1 MSKLQVPE
9 GQHDSSQARS
19 AWRPEGLLRVY
30 PISAKINVWR
40 FDGRM
45 AFVPEG
51 QADSSQARSAWG
63 SDAEWPR
70 PGGTVEVGSLTH
82 TTGDGAIFLMIPG
95 TSCLATIVMSFRDLE
110 FGHFLVRVPS
120 ARRANRK
127 QPRASV
133 LGTTRTRK
141 SP

>member
-1 MSKLQVPE
+1 MTSTVPPGRASLHRYPGTSCLATISLSLRDKSHSPIE
-9 GQHDSSQARS
+9 APHIYLS
-19 AWRPEGLLRVY
+19 AYGVNPEQPFG
-30 PISAKINVWR
+30 P
-40 FDGRM
+40 
-45 AFVPEG
+45 
-51 QADSSQARSAWG
+51 
-63 SDAEWPR
+63 
-70 PGGTVEVGSLTH
+70 
-82 TTGDGAIFLMIPG
+82 PG
-95 TSCLATIVMSFRDLE
+95 TSCLATIVLSLRDLE